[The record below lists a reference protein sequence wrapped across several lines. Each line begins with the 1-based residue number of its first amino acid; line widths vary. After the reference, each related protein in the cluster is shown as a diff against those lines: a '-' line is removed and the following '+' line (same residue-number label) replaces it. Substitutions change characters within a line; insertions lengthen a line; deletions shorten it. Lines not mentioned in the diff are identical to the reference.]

1 MQVTGSA
8 EATSES
14 TATAGVRDEDSESD
28 LGADSGV
35 KVRVSK
41 VKKVVLDDD
50 DDDDDLEM
58 KETDLDAKEMEEL
71 NMEKRLRLATKKM
84 EEMVKE
90 QLRDSGVVPSGLK
103 KKLNQDKYSS
113 GEFLACEAGR
123 ISGRKSRK
131 SSKIACRARVA
142 AYPPRSPRIQPCQ
155 PRRLFIAY
163 VRYIKILT

>member
-84 EEMVKE
+84 EQMVKE
-90 QLRDSGVVPSGLK
+90 QLRNSGVVPSGLK
-103 KKLNQDKYSS
+103 NNLIKINIQVENFLPAKLAGLV
-113 GEFLACEAGR
+113 GENPENP
-123 ISGRKSRK
+123 RKSL
-131 SSKIACRARVA
+131 AARAWRLTRQDHP
-142 AYPPRSPRIQPCQ
+142 AYNPVSHVGYSQPT
-155 PRRLFIAY
+155 FD
-163 VRYIKILT
+163 ILKF

>member
-90 QLRDSGVVPSGLK
+90 QLRNSGVVPSGLK
-103 KKLNQDKYSS
+103 NNLIKINIQVENFLPAKLT
-113 GEFLACEAGR
+113 GLASENP
-123 ISGRKSRK
+123 RKSL
-131 SSKIACRARVA
+131 AARAWRLTRQDHP
-142 AYPPRSPRIQPCQ
+142 AYNPVSHVGYPQPT
-155 PRRLFIAY
+155 FD
-163 VRYIKILT
+163 ILKF